1 MTTLEK
7 ITLLAS
13 PYKSFEKHCKD
24 AAKAEMATGA
34 YPQLSYNRLPKS
46 CNSRPVSEYR
56 AYIHFIA
63 RPASLEQTG
72 RRNMN
77 HGHLE
82 VIVEVKAPFH
92 DEENYQKGMNVS
104 PAESP
109 LRLCIGPNLGA
120 LCGLTE
126 PMIKEW
132 HFREPSLLSA
142 LESGNYGLYVKSVL
156 TMVNASIERFKL
168 LATSSILER
177 RVVNGVLILA

>member
-13 PYKSFEKHCKD
+13 PYKSFERLCKD
-24 AAKAEMATGA
+24 IARAEIATGA

-46 CNSRPVSEYR
+46 RNSGTVSEYR
-56 AYIHFIA
+56 AYVHFIA
-63 RPASLEQTG
+63 RTASLEQTG

-82 VIVEVKAPFH
+82 VIVEVKAPFNDKEDH
-92 DEENYQKGMNVS
+92 QKGMNVS

-120 LCGLTE
+120 FDELTSF
-126 PMIKEW
+126 MVQEW
-132 HFREPSLLSA
+132 QLKKSSLLSA
-142 LESGNYGLYVKSVL
+142 LESGDYGSYVKNVL

-168 LATSSILER
+168 LAPSSILER
-177 RVVNGVLILA
+177 RVVNGVLLFA